1 MIVIASEAKE
11 IQGHVGRPTAFWIA
25 ASLRYPRA
33 VGLHQGQRP
42 SAPRKPAGHMTA
54 ADQSVRNVK
63 KPLANRGRLSRERAS
78 RLRFHPASVLTFA
91 AYFTFARLFVLSA
104 DLPFGFARSAATRR
118 AASSPIPAQ
127 RRSSSSSSCAS
138 VGKFQ

>member
-25 ASLRYPRA
+25 ASLRSSRWSGTEA

-78 RLRFHPASVLTFA
+78 RLRFHPASVL
-91 AYFTFARLFVLSA
+91 
-104 DLPFGFARSAATRR
+104 
-118 AASSPIPAQ
+118 
-127 RRSSSSSSCAS
+127 
-138 VGKFQ
+138 